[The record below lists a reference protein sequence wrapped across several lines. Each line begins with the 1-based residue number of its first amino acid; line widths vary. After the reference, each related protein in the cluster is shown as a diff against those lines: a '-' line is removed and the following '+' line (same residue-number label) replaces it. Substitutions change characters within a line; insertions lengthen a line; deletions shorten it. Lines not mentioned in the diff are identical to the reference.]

1 MDFLVGGMIT
11 SSGLIYAALL
21 AESKKSRAETAWVS
35 SLGLSTCYLFFPM
48 GAVLSQRYGCWVVA
62 LVGNITCSVGLL
74 CSSFVKR
81 LPLLYLTYG
90 TVWGI
95 GASFMYFASLLILTK
110 HFKARLAFA
119 NGISLG
125 QQQQMQLCL
134 ETFQLGKKP
143 TTTNNLFSLP
153 YKVRLAEDIGIDKTR
168 ASFLLTFAT
177 VGSGLGRVTFGR
189 ISDVQ
194 RLNRVYIAQVA
205 FLVVGLSNFVFPMT
219 ESYVVSA
226 GDAFIFGFFGASYLV
241 LNPVIVYD
249 ILGPDKVSSGLG
261 LIFFAM
267 AISGTVGP
275 LIAGWIFDWL
285 QSYAIAFYT
294 LGATTCVS
302 SILIIF
308 VTILMRRKSA
318 FDIPVAERKI
328 QLKDENNIPI
338 TTIAF
343 KSLIQ

>member
-1 MDFLVGGMIT
+1 
-11 SSGLIYAALL
+11 
-21 AESKKSRAETAWVS
+21 
-35 SLGLSTCYLFFPM
+35 
-48 GAVLSQRYGCWVVA
+48 
-62 LVGNITCSVGLL
+62 
-74 CSSFVKR
+74 
-81 LPLLYLTYG
+81 
-90 TVWGI
+90 
-95 GASFMYFASLLILTK
+95 
-110 HFKARLAFA
+110 
-119 NGISLG
+119 
-125 QQQQMQLCL
+125 MQLCL
-134 ETFQLGKKP
+134 KTFQWAKRP

-168 ASFLLTFAT
+168 ASFLLTFIT

-189 ISDVQ
+189 ISDIQ

-219 ESYVVSA
+219 ESYVVLA

-302 SILIIF
+302 SILVIF

-318 FDIPVAERKI
+318 FDIPVVVERKS
-328 QLKDENNIPI
+328 QLKDENNVPI

>member
-1 MDFLVGGMIT
+1 
-11 SSGLIYAALL
+11 
-21 AESKKSRAETAWVS
+21 
-35 SLGLSTCYLFFPM
+35 
-48 GAVLSQRYGCWVVA
+48 
-62 LVGNITCSVGLL
+62 
-74 CSSFVKR
+74 
-81 LPLLYLTYG
+81 
-90 TVWGI
+90 
-95 GASFMYFASLLILTK
+95 
-110 HFKARLAFA
+110 
-119 NGISLG
+119 
-125 QQQQMQLCL
+125 MQLCL